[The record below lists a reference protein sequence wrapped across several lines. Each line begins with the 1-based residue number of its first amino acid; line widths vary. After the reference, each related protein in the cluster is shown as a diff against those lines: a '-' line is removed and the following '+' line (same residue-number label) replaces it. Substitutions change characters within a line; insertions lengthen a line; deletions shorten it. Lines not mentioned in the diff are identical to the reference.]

1 MCRVCLGLAR
11 FLWVGRVVGL
21 AVASVE
27 LALSSPTWSWWG
39 SACFIMG
46 GFKRRPGRRPGPQV
60 QEGPG
65 LCHRA
70 ELLLTGECS
79 AEVARRLAA
88 DGLCV
93 WRRRC
98 CKGIGIRWMLLFF
111 LLKKEEKNEE
121 GSCFLVWRSLQCVM
135 NQSVP
140 EPSQPRC
147 APLGMPC
154 TSGRL
159 LRGTVGLA
167 AIMARN
173 CGFKQQRPPMLYAQ
187 RIT

>member
-11 FLWVGRVVGL
+11 SLWVGRVVGL

-27 LALSSPTWSWWG
+27 LALSFPTWSRWG

-60 QEGPG
+60 QQGPG
-65 LCHRA
+65 LCQRA

-88 DGLCV
+88 DSRCV

-98 CKGIGIRWMLLFF
+98 CKGTGIRWMLLFF
-111 LLKKEEKNEE
+111 FLKKKKKMKK
-121 GSCFLVWRSLQCVM
+121 CFLVWRSLQCVM
-135 NQSVP
+135 NQLVP
-140 EPSQPRC
+140 EPSQLRC
-147 APLGMPC
+147 AALGHALHKWPSAQGDC
-154 TSGRL
+154 RTSSYHGKKL
-159 LRGTVGLA
+159 WL
-167 AIMARN
+167 
-173 CGFKQQRPPMLYAQ
+173 
-187 RIT
+187 